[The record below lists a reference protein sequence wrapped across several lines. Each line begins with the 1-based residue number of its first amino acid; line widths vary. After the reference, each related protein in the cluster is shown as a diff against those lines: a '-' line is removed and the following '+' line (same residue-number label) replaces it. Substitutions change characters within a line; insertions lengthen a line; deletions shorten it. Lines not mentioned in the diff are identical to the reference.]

1 MVIYGAWACQERKE
15 TDGKAELDM
24 EDKKVIR
31 SVGNSTSEWNEFPLH
46 SYIVDISWQWRDV
59 CDILMHCL
67 VICIRQVAPK
77 QFLYLTML
85 MTIELNP
92 LRKSSTTWSL
102 PYSLR
107 YCYDIYDLLQG
118 VLRRHYFTGILAVL
132 AHQEISWTIQE
143 ILWWSKRPFL
153 DEIAWTSP
161 VPRICRPL
169 SSTCPDLILH
179 TDAKHVKIS
188 TSKRVS
194 EQSSNH
200 WWIRLEK

>member
-1 MVIYGAWACQERKE
+1 MQLLLYAKVYLGPVNVTGWSSRSASQERGRDAASDWLEIEIAMLELWWFMVHECQERKE

-46 SYIVDISWQWRDV
+46 SYIVDTSWQWRDV

-85 MTIELNP
+85 MTIEVNP

-143 ILWWSKRPFL
+143 IS
-153 DEIAWTSP
+153 
-161 VPRICRPL
+161 
-169 SSTCPDLILH
+169 
-179 TDAKHVKIS
+179 
-188 TSKRVS
+188 
-194 EQSSNH
+194 
-200 WWIRLEK
+200 